1 MLARD
6 LKKRECYSDLQR
18 LIYLT
23 NAAHVICFYDLCDR
37 FEYTGLIYP
46 VIREYSCQ
54 LCDEITVVPSRS
66 GIFST
71 VIIKKSK
78 Y

>member
-23 NAAHVICFYDLCDR
+23 NAAHVICFYDLCNR
-37 FEYTGLIYP
+37 FEYTEYLYP
-46 VIREYSCQ
+46 FAYSALLWMIRVRERIVE
-54 LCDEITVVPSRS
+54 LTP
-66 GIFST
+66 
-71 VIIKKSK
+71 
-78 Y
+78 